1 MAKQNLT
8 QIGLGVAALGVVGF
22 LAHRMGYT
30 KAYKEA
36 TINCNSLIALNTQ
49 VQPPA
54 TPASE
59 ISGLFG
65 RF

>member
-36 TINCNSLIALNTQ
+36 TINCNSMLALKTPIQ
-49 VQPPA
+49 SLA
-54 TPASE
+54 PASE
-59 ISGLFG
+59 IAGLFG